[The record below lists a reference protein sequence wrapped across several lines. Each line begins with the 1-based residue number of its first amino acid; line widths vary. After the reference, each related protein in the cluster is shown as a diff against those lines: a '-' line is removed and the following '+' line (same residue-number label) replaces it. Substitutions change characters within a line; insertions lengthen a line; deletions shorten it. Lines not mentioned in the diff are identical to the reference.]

1 MPKVENRI
9 TLGNVLIFLQL
20 CVFLIAGGSVWS
32 QAQAELKQARDD
44 IQDHETRL
52 RTIEARVLSGLA
64 SIDGR
69 LANLEGK
76 TP

>member
-1 MPKVENRI
+1 
-9 TLGNVLIFLQL
+9 
-20 CVFLIAGGSVWS
+20 VWS